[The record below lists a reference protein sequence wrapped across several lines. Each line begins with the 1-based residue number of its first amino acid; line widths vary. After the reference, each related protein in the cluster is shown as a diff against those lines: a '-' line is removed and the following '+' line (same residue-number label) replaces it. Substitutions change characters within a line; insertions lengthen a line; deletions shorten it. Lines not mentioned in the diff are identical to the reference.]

1 MLQRVTLKTSAQC
14 EFVDITDTLAR
25 IVAESGIKEGVL
37 FVTVPHTTAGITLNE
52 NADPAVRVDIE
63 KTLSRLV
70 PDLADYTHAE
80 GNSAAHVKASLI
92 GSSVTVLI
100 SEGKLALGR
109 WQGVYFC
116 EFDGPRTREVLV
128 RVAGLK

>member
-1 MLQRVTLKTSAQC
+1 MLQRVTVHTGAKCEFIDITSA
-14 EFVDITDTLAR
+14 LAR
-25 IVAESGIKEGVL
+25 VAAESGIKEGVL
-37 FVTVPHTTAGITLNE
+37 FATVPHTTAGITLNE
-52 NADPAVRVDIE
+52 NADPAVRADIE

-70 PDLADYTHAE
+70 PDLADYAHAE
-80 GNSAAHVKASLI
+80 GNSAAHVKASLV
-92 GSSVTVLI
+92 GSSVIVLI

-109 WQGVYFC
+109 WQGVYLC

>member
-1 MLQRVTLKTSAQC
+1 VLQRVTLKTSAQC